1 MRQSVYLRLAVFFV
15 QLDLQREDASW
26 RREQHRIQVY
36 IPHLSAHMC
45 QDIGIDK
52 ESRIARHRVMT
63 PASRKV
69 RHLRR
74 ECVSRLTT

>member
-15 QLDLQREDASW
+15 QLDLHQEDAAW
-26 RREQHRIQVY
+26 RREHRRVKVY
-36 IPHLSAHMC
+36 LPHLSEHMLN
-45 QDIGIDK
+45 DIGISKD
-52 ESRIARHRVMT
+52 RRVASHLVST

-74 ECVSRLTT
+74 RYQSKFAT